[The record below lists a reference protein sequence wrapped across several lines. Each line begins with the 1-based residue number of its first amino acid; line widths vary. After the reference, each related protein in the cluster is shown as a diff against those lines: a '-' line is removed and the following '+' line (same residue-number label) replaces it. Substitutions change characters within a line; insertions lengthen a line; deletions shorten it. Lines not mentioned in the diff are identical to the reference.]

1 MKKSRPAVAGR
12 LFAFPGRCGAAA
24 TPKAG
29 DTAPSPKKGTG
40 VPRIAGRPR
49 AKRSPEK
56 GYEQIA
62 AGHRSCLAGDADTKS
77 EPPAYLTNGE
87 AASFDSFP
95 GTGGKSTML

>member
-12 LFAFPGRCGAAA
+12 LFAFPGRCGATA
-24 TPKAG
+24 TTNAG

-40 VPRIAGRPR
+40 APGSPADRVQSVRR
-49 AKRSPEK
+49 KRVMS
-56 GYEQIA
+56 
-62 AGHRSCLAGDADTKS
+62 RSRQGTAPALQGIADTKS

-87 AASFDSFP
+87 AASFDSFS